1 MTTTVESGGAATGD
15 VAEVAHDPA
24 GPEHRRGRDWV
35 RPFGVGALVAGASTA
50 AGSLVAAIA
59 SVDSPVASVAG
70 VVIDNVPNPIRRW
83 AIRTFGTH
91 DKFVL
96 GIGILV
102 VVAVVATVVARAAA
116 TRRWVVLTAIVGF
129 AAVGLGAAERIGPGV
144 LLSAFASVVAAW
156 VVFAVLL
163 PHLPRPASS
172 VGPGPDTVTFS
183 IDVAPAA
190 VPMVVHRWDAAVDRR
205 EFTLKAGALWA
216 GTAIVGSVAAA
227 INRAESASVTRA
239 RAQFPEIPP
248 GSPNAA
254 PTVPGAASVGNGAVP
269 YITPTKDFYRI
280 DTAFLAP
287 RVSLDD
293 WRLEITGAVDRPLTL
308 TYDEL
313 LDRHIVERIVTLAC
327 VSNTVGGELVGNA
340 TFLGVPLAEL
350 LDEVG
355 VDPAAG
361 SQVAMTSVDGWT
373 CGFPTELA
381 LDGRNAI
388 VAIGMNGEPLT
399 VEHGFPVRMVVPG
412 LYGYVSAT
420 KWLQRIELVGWDE
433 FDGYWVP
440 LGWSKDGPIK
450 TQSRI
455 DVPRSGA
462 DVPVGPVVIAGVAWA
477 QHRGIAKVEV
487 RVDDGE
493 WVEAD
498 LGDEVTVDAWR
509 QWIHR
514 WDAEPG
520 EHRISVRA
528 TDHDG
533 ETQTAERSAPAP
545 DGATGHHTIVVRVA
559 P

>member
-1 MTTTVESGGAATGD
+1 MTSTIEPAGSATGD
-15 VAEVAHDPA
+15 AGEVGYHPD
-24 GPEHRRGRDWV
+24 GPTYHRGREWG
-35 RPFGVGALVAGASTA
+35 RPFGIGALVAGASTA
-50 AGSLVAAIA
+50 AGSLVAAVA

-91 DKFVL
+91 DKLVL

-102 VVAVVATVVARAAA
+102 VVALVAAVVARAAV
-116 TRRWVVLTAIVGF
+116 TRRWVVLTAILGF
-129 AAVGLGAAERIGPGV
+129 AAVGLIAAESIGPGV
-144 LLSAFASVVAAW
+144 LLSTFASVVAAW

-163 PHLPRPASS
+163 PHLPRPHGPAASE
-172 VGPGPDTVTFS
+172 PGENAE
-183 IDVAPAA
+183 APPTA
-190 VPMVVHRWDAAVDRR
+190 VPMVLHRWDAAVDRR

-216 GTAIVGSVAAA
+216 GTAIAGSIAAA
-227 INRAESASVTRA
+227 INRADSASVTRA
-239 RAQFPEIPP
+239 RAQFPAIPP
-248 GSPNAA
+248 GGPDAA
-254 PTVPGAASVGNGAVP
+254 PTVPGSASVGNGAVP

-293 WRLEITGAVDRPLTL
+293 WRLDITGAVDRPLTL

-313 LDRHIVERIVTLAC
+313 LERHIVERIVTLAC

-340 TFLGVPLAEL
+340 RFLGVPLAEL

-355 VDPAAG
+355 VDPVAG

-381 LDGRNAI
+381 LDGRDAI

-440 LGWSKDGPIK
+440 LGWSKEGPIK

-462 DVPVGPVVIAGVAWA
+462 DVPVGPVVVAGVAWA

-545 DGATGHHTIVVRVA
+545 DGATGHHTIVVKVA